1 MIKKYFG
8 TDGIRGR
15 VNDSKINGEM
25 FFKFGLAAGTYFKN
39 LKKNK
44 QTAIIAK
51 DTRLSGY
58 TLEPALVSGLASAGM
73 HIYTLGP
80 LPTNGLA
87 MLTKKMKANMGI
99 MITASHNPYYD
110 NGLKLFG
117 PDGLKLSDKIEK
129 KIEKLIDSKITKNLS
144 KPIELGR
151 VKRLEDANENY
162 IKILKQNFPS
172 SFSLKGI
179 KIALDCA
186 NGAGY
191 KAGPDLF
198 KSLGAKVYKTGTS
211 PNGLNINLKSGSTHP
226 SKICQMTK
234 KNKAHIGISLD
245 GDADRIIVC
254 DEKGKII
261 DGDKIL
267 AMLGERWKRKKIL
280 KGGVIGTLMSNYGL
294 ENFFNNNGIKFLR
307 SDVGD
312 RYVKEKMKKNKFN
325 LGGEQSGHIILG
337 KFATTGDGLL
347 VALEILFSLRKKKK
361 ASELF
366 NKFKPTPQMK
376 NLVEVKNIKKNYG
389 KNEAVKGISFKIKE
403 DEILGLLGPNGSGKT
418 TTIGMLLGLLK
429 PTSGEILVNGQKLE
443 GNRIEILEQINFIS
457 PYIELPKKLTVK
469 QNLTVYGKLYKINN
483 INERIEFLSEKLRL
497 EGLLNSITGEL
508 SSGQKN
514 RVSLAKA
521 LINEPKVLL
530 LDEPTAS
537 LDPEVGDFVRSFLED
552 YKKEKKISILLASH
566 NMNEVTRLCKSILM
580 MKDGIIIDK
589 GNPDELINK
598 HGRKNLEEVFLK
610 LSRSKNELN

>member
-8 TDGIRGR
+8 TDGIRGK
-15 VNDSKINGEM
+15 VNGSKINGEM

-39 LKKNK
+39 LKKSK

-87 MLTKKMKANMGI
+87 MLTKKMRANMGI
-99 MITASHNPYYD
+99 MITASHNPYHD

-117 PDGLKLSDKIEK
+117 PDGLKLSDRIEK

-151 VKRLEDANENY
+151 VKRLEDANDSY

-191 KAGPDLF
+191 KAGPALF
-198 KSLGAKVYKTGTS
+198 KSLGAKVYDTGTS
-211 PNGLNINLKSGSTHP
+211 PNGLNINLKSGSTYP

-294 ENFFNNNGIKFLR
+294 ENFFKNNGIKFLR

-347 VALEILFSLRKKKK
+347 VALEVLFAMRKGKK
-361 ASELF
+361 ASEIF
-366 NKFKPTPQMK
+366 NVFKPTKQLLENVTVKDKSIIDTLKCK
-376 NLVEVKNIKKNYG
+376 NAIKK
-389 KNEAVKGISFKIKE
+389 ASKIIKKQ
-403 DEILGLLGPNGSGKT
+403 GR
-418 TTIGMLLGLLK
+418 
-429 PTSGEILVNGQKLE
+429 ILVRKSGTEPKI
-443 GNRIEILEQINFIS
+443 RIMVETDN
-457 PYIELPKKLTVK
+457 KKL
-469 QNLTVYGKLYKINN
+469 
-483 INERIEFLSEKLRL
+483 
-497 EGLLNSITGEL
+497 LLNCINIV
-508 SSGQKN
+508 K
-514 RVSLAKA
+514 RSL
-521 LINEPKVLL
+521 N
-530 LDEPTAS
+530 
-537 LDPEVGDFVRSFLED
+537 
-552 YKKEKKISILLASH
+552 
-566 NMNEVTRLCKSILM
+566 
-580 MKDGIIIDK
+580 
-589 GNPDELINK
+589 
-598 HGRKNLEEVFLK
+598 
-610 LSRSKNELN
+610 